1 VFSFYLNKKTE
12 VKTEVNI
19 YLRINAENNN
29 IFHLKIC
36 VEMVRVAVQWDKYCS
51 RKLSLALHLI
61 LNIVGAGRGDE
72 RKIIE
77 EQKE

>member
-1 VFSFYLNKKTE
+1 
-12 VKTEVNI
+12 
-19 YLRINAENNN
+19 
-29 IFHLKIC
+29 
-36 VEMVRVAVQWDKYCS
+36 MVRVAVQCDKYCS